1 MKRLHF
7 AIACFMVALTCAVNP
22 VQAADP
28 KPTPVSAQVT
38 PQTLEVVKG
47 KSEIIS
53 LPVPAARVSIAD
65 PETADIVLLSPWQ
78 VYVTGKAP
86 GVTSLTL
93 WARTGDLVG
102 LYDIRVTADLAHLK
116 EMLHR
121 LLPSESDIRV
131 MGTGDKITLSGTVT
145 SAASLST
152 ALELAETF
160 APEKVTNLLSVGG
173 VQQVMLEVKIAE
185 MHRTVLDRFGIDLA
199 YAFKGDFAYSLLN
212 NLFYL
217 DPTRG
222 AISMGESAA
231 VVNPARNGLFR
242 MSSGGVTL
250 TGFLDVLKQ
259 NGLVRMLAEPTLIC
273 RSGED
278 AQFLAGGEI
287 PIPIPQGF
295 GTIAIEYKQYGVQLV
310 FSPTVVSGNLI
321 SLKVFP
327 EVSELDYSNTI
338 EISGMTIPAISTRRA
353 STVVE
358 LGNGQSFAIA
368 GLLHN
373 SVRENMKKYP
383 GLGEVPVLG
392 TLFRSSEFSKQETE
406 LIIIVTPHLTKPLD
420 VAQQKLPTDNFV
432 EPTEMEFFFHG
443 KMEGEKPAPAARI
456 KPVSSTGTGDG
467 SAQPATGMEGDF
479 GHIIPQ

>member
-1 MKRLHF
+1 MHTT
-7 AIACFMVALTCAVNP
+7 IAVIAAVLLCVAS
-22 VQAADP
+22 AALAAGP
-28 KPTPVSAQVT
+28 AQIT
-38 PQTLEVVKG
+38 PQTLEIVKG
-47 KSEIIS
+47 KSEVVS
-53 LPVPAARVSIAD
+53 LTIPASRVSIAD
-65 PETADIVLLSPWQ
+65 PDTADIVLLSPWQ
-78 VYVTGKAP
+78 VYVTAKKP

-93 WARTGDLVG
+93 WSRTGELAGV
-102 LYDIRVTADLAHLK
+102 YDIHVTADLAQLK

-121 LLPSESDIRV
+121 LLPKETDIRV

-145 SAASLST
+145 SAASLAT
-152 ALELAETF
+152 ALEIAENY

-173 VQQVMLEVKIAE
+173 VHQIMLEVKIAE

-199 YAFKGDFAYSLLN
+199 YAFKGDFAYSMLN

-217 DPTRG
+217 DPTKG
-222 AISMGESAA
+222 AFSMGESAA
-231 VVNPARNGLFR
+231 IVNPARNGMFR
-242 MSSGGVTL
+242 MTSGQVTL

-259 NGLVRMLAEPTLIC
+259 NGLVRVLAEPTLIC

-278 AQFLAGGEI
+278 AQFLVGGEI

-310 FSPTVVSGNLI
+310 FSPTVVSGDRI

-327 EVSELDYSNTI
+327 EVSELDYSNLI
-338 EISGMTIPAISTRRA
+338 EISGMKIPALSSRRA

-368 GLLHN
+368 GLMHN
-373 SVRENMKKYP
+373 QIRENMKKYP
-383 GLGEVPVLG
+383 GLGEVPILG
-392 TLFRSSEFSKQETE
+392 TLFRSSEFRKEETE

-443 KMEGEKPAPAARI
+443 KMEGDRPANSGRI
-456 KPVSSTGTGDG
+456 KPVSTGSPEDDN
-467 SAQPATGMEGDF
+467 QPSTGMEGDF